1 MQPSTAPSD
10 APHGTLSPDGVTSG
24 HGETDLLLQAG
35 HAKASRARV
44 PSGRIPFSLRA
55 FWQQWAPAI
64 QAILPVYLA
73 LHLGI
78 FLINCLA
85 FLFVVPDSSA
95 LILPVSTLWQEWLH
109 WDAAHFIRIAEHGYT
124 ELYQMAFFPLYPLL
138 ERGVMTVTQDALIAG
153 LLVSNVAEFILF
165 VVLYRLI
172 ADDFD
177 RERASYS
184 VLSLALFPSAFFLS
198 APFTESLFL
207 CLAVLS
213 FYNLRRARWWSAA
226 LCGALASLTRP
237 DGMYLAIPFCYEYLC
252 RIWQRQGA
260 QPFSLLSRNQVL
272 RLLKGI
278 RFDIL
283 IGLLFPAG
291 IVLFM
296 AYGYCQF
303 HDPLAFVHAHASW
316 NRSLHFPGWNMLK
329 ALLVIVHHRFI
340 SFLAMR
346 SAIDLG
352 TDLLVLGLILSMFL
366 GPWKLPKTLWSYAF
380 YAAVTYLYFQI
391 FPRFDGL
398 LPLESM
404 SRFLLEIFP
413 AFLMLARIGTYRT
426 LNLCYCVIS
435 GSLFFFLLTQFLIG
449 HWVP

>member
-1 MQPSTAPSD
+1 MHLLCMLYIGTGFSPNPCFFEWMRVRYSYPGCSGAEMGWFSHSHRPVLFARFSPLGGMIRMQPSTAPSD

-172 ADDFD
+172 A
-177 RERASYS
+177 E
-184 VLSLALFPSAFFLS
+184 
-198 APFTESLFL
+198 
-207 CLAVLS
+207 
-213 FYNLRRARWWSAA
+213 
-226 LCGALASLTRP
+226 
-237 DGMYLAIPFCYEYLC
+237 
-252 RIWQRQGA
+252 
-260 QPFSLLSRNQVL
+260 
-272 RLLKGI
+272 
-278 RFDIL
+278 
-283 IGLLFPAG
+283 IG
-291 IVLFM
+291 
-296 AYGYCQF
+296 
-303 HDPLAFVHAHASW
+303 
-316 NRSLHFPGWNMLK
+316 R
-329 ALLVIVHHRFI
+329 
-340 SFLAMR
+340 
-346 SAIDLG
+346 
-352 TDLLVLGLILSMFL
+352 
-366 GPWKLPKTLWSYAF
+366 
-380 YAAVTYLYFQI
+380 
-391 FPRFDGL
+391 
-398 LPLESM
+398 
-404 SRFLLEIFP
+404 
-413 AFLMLARIGTYRT
+413 
-426 LNLCYCVIS
+426 
-435 GSLFFFLLTQFLIG
+435 
-449 HWVP
+449 